1 MATALNGRGH
11 SIPHDQIRSTGGFEG
26 GFGPKGLGNLA
37 QALAWV
43 GVTINATSPEG
54 AEEIVI

>member
-1 MATALNGRGH
+1 MKGLGILA
-11 SIPHDQIRSTGGFEG
+11 QVCVGFEG
-26 GFGPKGLGNLA
+26 GFGPKGLGSSA

-43 GVTINATSPEG
+43 GVTIKATSPEG

>member
-1 MATALNGRGH
+1 MSRWRLGGTLGV
-11 SIPHDQIRSTGGFEG
+11 GFEG

-43 GVTINATSPEG
+43 ALFY
-54 AEEIVI
+54 ALAL